1 MGVTVYLSMF
11 FYFETGA
18 CVTYLQRKKEKEA
31 PTCLVKRHRNS
42 RDPKKIPGFGGGGA
56 VIEGSLVSWCH
67 WSQNTGY
74 EGRVLNFTWGLLPN
88 SAALLSILH
97 LGQGNAWV
105 PLCLPSIPLASRL
118 SPERWSRSLQPCGL

>member
-1 MGVTVYLSMF
+1 MCYLFTNEKGKRSPYLSGE
-11 FYFETGA
+11 ETQK
-18 CVTYLQRKKEKEA
+18 LKKSQEN
-31 PTCLVKRHRNS
+31 PW
-42 RDPKKIPGFGGGGA
+42 FGGGGCA

-74 EGRVLNFTWGLLPN
+74 EGQVLNFTWGLLPN

-105 PLCLPSIPLASRL
+105 PLCLPWIPLASRL
-118 SPERWSRSLQPCGL
+118 SPERWSRSVMSDSLQPCGL